1 MKAIMQNAG
10 RVQNQDEYND
20 WKAGQEAIKDL
31 SGFVFSFYNLSN
43 GTITA
48 FYKCDSI
55 YGLKRGQKVVE
66 L

>member
-10 RVQNQDEYND
+10 RVDFQSEYED
-20 WKAGQEAIKDL
+20 WKAGQEAIKDVT
-31 SGFVFSFYNLSN
+31 GFVFSFYNLSN

-48 FYKCDSI
+48 FYKCDNI